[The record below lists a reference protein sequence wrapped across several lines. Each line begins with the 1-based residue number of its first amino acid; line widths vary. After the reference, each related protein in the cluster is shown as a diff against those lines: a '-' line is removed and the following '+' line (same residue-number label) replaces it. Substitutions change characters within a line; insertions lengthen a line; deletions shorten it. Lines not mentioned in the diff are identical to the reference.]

1 MKIWLSVFF
10 AFFIWSFINPKD
22 LFTWFLEV
30 IPAIIGLIVLA
41 FTYKKFK
48 LTTLLYVL
56 ILIHSII
63 LMIGGHYT
71 YAQVPFFDYIKEIFE
86 LERNNYDKVGH
97 FAQGFIPA
105 MIAREIIIRKN
116 IIQINSWR
124 NFFILCFA
132 LALSAIYELIEWWVA
147 LATNEAS
154 NDFLGTQGYIWDTQ
168 SDMAWAL
175 FGAIFALIFLSK
187 YHDKQ
192 LKDIMK

>member
-1 MKIWLSVFF
+1 MKIWLSIFF

-30 IPAIIGLIVLA
+30 IPAIIGLMVLA
-41 FTYKKFK
+41 FTYKRFK

-116 IIQINSWR
+116 IIADKAKAKQIIKK
-124 NFFILCFA
+124 FLQEFI
-132 LALSAIYELIEWWVA
+132 
-147 LATNEAS
+147 
-154 NDFLGTQGYIWDTQ
+154 
-168 SDMAWAL
+168 
-175 FGAIFALIFLSK
+175 
-187 YHDKQ
+187 
-192 LKDIMK
+192 